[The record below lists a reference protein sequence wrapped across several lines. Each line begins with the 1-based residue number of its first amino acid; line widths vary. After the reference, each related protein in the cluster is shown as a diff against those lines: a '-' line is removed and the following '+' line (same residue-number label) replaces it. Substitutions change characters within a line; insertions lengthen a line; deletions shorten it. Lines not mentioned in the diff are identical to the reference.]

1 MPKEQRAYNISY
13 SRILFIDKE
22 IAEGHYPNA
31 NQLSKKY
38 EVSIRTI
45 KRDLA
50 YMRDV
55 LQVPIQYDSSKKGH
69 YYTDNTFRLPAINS
83 NLDSIFSVAMADKLV
98 YPYKDTPIYSRIKTT
113 LDNLDSHLL
122 VFDENDDLWLNDKI
136 AFLHN
141 ESSTNIKSEIWQIVT
156 FAMIQNKCI
165 SFFYNNGY
173 DKKYNKNSLTIAP
186 YQIVFKLGIWYL
198 IGYSNSDD
206 KVIKYS
212 LGRIEN
218 AKMLDDDFEIPADYE
233 YIKSIVELQEFK
245 CKVIFFGEG
254 IINAK
259 SDLPK
264 VCEII
269 SIDEIDENTSELTFT
284 VSNLEQVSS
293 ILVEQSS
300 YNNIVLEPA
309 QLVDMCN
316 RISSK

>member
-1 MPKEQRAYNISY
+1 MSKEQRAYNISY

-38 EVSIRTI
+38 EVSVRTI

-55 LQVPIQYDSSKKGH
+55 LHVPIQYDSSKKGH
-69 YYTDNTFRLPAINS
+69 YYTDNTFRLPAINA
-83 NLDSIFSVAMADKLV
+83 NLDSIFSVAIAHKLLEV
-98 YPYKDTPIYSRIKTT
+98 YKDTPIYSRIKTT

-122 VFDENDDLWLNDKI
+122 VFDENDDLWLNGKI

-141 ESSTNIKSEIWQIVT
+141 ESSTNIKPEIWQTIT
-156 FAMIQNKCI
+156 SAMVQNKCI
-165 SFFYNNGY
+165 SFYYNNGY
-173 DKKYNKNSLTIAP
+173 DKDYNKNSIKLAP

-198 IGYSNSDD
+198 IGYSNTED

-218 AKMLDDDFEIPADYE
+218 AKMLDDDFKIPTDYE
-233 YIKSIVELQEFK
+233 YIKSIVEPRESK
-245 CKVIFFGEG
+245 CKAIFFADG

-269 SIDEIDENTSELTFT
+269 SIDEIDENTSEFTFT
-284 VSNLEQVSS
+284 ASNLEQVSS
-293 ILVEQSS
+293 ILL
-300 YNNIVLEPA
+300 NKFAGCIIVEPA
-309 QLVDMCN
+309 ELVDVCN

>member
-38 EVSIRTI
+38 EVSVRTI

-69 YYTDNTFRLPAINS
+69 YYTDNTFRLPAINA
-83 NLDSIFSVAMADKLV
+83 NLDSIFSVAIAHKLLEA
-98 YPYKDTPIYSRIKTT
+98 YKDTPIYSRIKTT

-141 ESSTNIKSEIWQIVT
+141 ESSTNIKPEIWKTIT
-156 FAMIQNKCI
+156 SAMVQSKCI

-173 DKKYNKNSLTIAP
+173 DKDYIKNSITLAP

-206 KVIKYS
+206 SIKKYS
-212 LGRIEN
+212 LGRIEK
-218 AKMLDDDFEIPADYE
+218 AKMLDDDFQIPADYQ
-233 YIKSIVELQEFK
+233 YIKYTVEPREFK

-259 SDLPK
+259 INLPK
-264 VCEII
+264 VGEII
-269 SIDEIDENTSELTFT
+269 SIDEIDENTSEFIFT
-284 VSNLEQVSS
+284 ASNLERVSS
-293 ILVEQSS
+293 ILLDKFADS
-300 YNNIVLEPA
+300 IVVEPA
-309 QLVDMCN
+309 ELVAMY
-316 RISSK
+316 K